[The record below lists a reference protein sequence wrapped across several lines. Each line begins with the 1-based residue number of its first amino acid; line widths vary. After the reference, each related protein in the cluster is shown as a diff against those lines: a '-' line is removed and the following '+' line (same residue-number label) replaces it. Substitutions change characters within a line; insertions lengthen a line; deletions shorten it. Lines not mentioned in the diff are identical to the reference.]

1 MSRILALGLASA
13 AIALVGCE
21 ATQPKLGTDSAKTAA
36 TGSAG
41 GAAAQNVNAKLG
53 RCDKPAGTIALVE
66 DTGLDW
72 YRAYLDKYRLGSTT
86 PVLRLLIQQSNCFIV
101 VERGRAMANMQQE
114 RALQNSG
121 KMRQNSNFG
130 KGQMVAADYSL
141 TPEVLISARGTSGL
155 GAALGGF
162 GGRLGVL
169 GAVAGG
175 IQTNESAV
183 MLTLVDNRSG
193 VQVAAAEGSS
203 SNTDFNLGAVLVG
216 SSGFGGAG
224 GYTSTPQGKVVT
236 AAFTDAY
243 NNIIGAVKNYSP
255 QSMGDRGMGTGGRLA
270 VEGASQ
276 QQGASVQSSQAAG
289 PSSNPA
295 ANANMSIRDA
305 QIKLNQLSYNVGAPD
320 GQLGR
325 NTVAQIRAFQRD
337 RRLTINGQLDQATMN
352 ELAK

>member
-1 MSRILALGLASA
+1 MSRLLTLGLVA
-13 AIALVGCE
+13 AAVALAGCE
-21 ATQPKLGTDSAKTAA
+21 ASNPKMGSDSAKTTA

-41 GAAAQNVNAKLG
+41 GAGAQNVNSKLG
-53 RCDKPAGTIALVE
+53 RCDRPAGTIALVE
-66 DTGLDW
+66 DTSLDW

-101 VERGRAMANMQQE
+101 VERGRAMANMAQE

-121 KMRQNSNFG
+121 ELRQSSNFG
-130 KGQMVAADYSL
+130 KGQMVSADYSL

-155 GAALGGF
+155 GAGLAGM
-162 GGRLGVL
+162 GGRLGLL
-169 GAVAGG
+169 GAIAGG

-203 SNTDFNLGAVLVG
+203 SNTDFSLGAVLVG
-216 SSGFGGAG
+216 SSGAGGAG
-224 GYTSTPQGKVVT
+224 GYTNTPQGKVVA

-243 NNIIGAVKNYSP
+243 NNIINAVKNYTP

-270 VEGASQ
+270 VEGSAQ
-276 QQGASVQSSQAAG
+276 PNGAPVAVSQAAG
-289 PSSNPA
+289 A
-295 ANANMSIRDA
+295 GNATMSIRDA
-305 QIKLNQLSYNVGAPD
+305 QVKLTQLGYNAGSPD

-325 NTVAQIRAFQRD
+325 TTVSALRLFQRD
-337 RRLTINGQLDQATMN
+337 RKISISGQLDQSTIN
-352 ELAK
+352 ELLK

>member
-1 MSRILALGLASA
+1 MSRILTMSLVA
-13 AIALVGCE
+13 AAVALVGCE
-21 ATQPKLGTDSAKTAA
+21 ASAPKMGSESAKTTA

-41 GAAAQNVNAKLG
+41 GASAQNVNAKLG
-53 RCDKPAGTIALVE
+53 RCDRPAGTVALVE
-66 DTGLDW
+66 DSSLDW
-72 YRAYLDKYRLGSTT
+72 YRAYYEKYRLGSTT

-121 KMRQNSNFG
+121 ELRNNSNFG
-130 KGQMVAADYSL
+130 KGQMVSADYSL
-141 TPEVLISARGTSGL
+141 TPEVLMSARGTSGL
-155 GAALGGF
+155 GGALGGL
-162 GGRLGVL
+162 GRTAGII
-169 GAVAGG
+169 GAIAGG
-175 IQTNESAV
+175 ISTNEAAV

-203 SNTDFNLGAVLVG
+203 SNTDFNLGAVIVG

-224 GYTSTPQGKVVT
+224 GYTNTPQGKVVT

-276 QQGASVQSSQAAG
+276 PQGAPVATSQAAG
-289 PSSNPA
+289 AGPA
-295 ANANMSIRDA
+295 VSMSVRDA
-305 QIKLNQLSYNVGAPD
+305 QNKLNQLGYNVGAPD
-320 GQLGR
+320 GQMGR
-325 NTVAQIRAFQRD
+325 NTVAQLRAFQRD
-337 RRLTINGQLDQATMN
+337 RRLSINGQLDQATMN

>member
-1 MSRILALGLASA
+1 MSRILALSLVGA
-13 AIALVGCE
+13 ALALVGCE
-21 ATQPKLGTDSAKTAA
+21 ATQPKVGSDQARTAA

-41 GAAAQNVNAKLG
+41 GAAAQNVNPKLG
-53 RCDKPAGTIALVE
+53 RCDRPAGTLALVE
-66 DTGLDW
+66 DNSLDW
-72 YRAYLDKYRLGSTT
+72 YRAYLDKYRLGSTA

-121 KMRQNSNFG
+121 EMRQNSNFG

-141 TPEVLISARGTSGL
+141 TPEVLMSARGTSGL
-155 GAALGGF
+155 GGALGGF

-169 GAVAGG
+169 GAIAGG
-175 IQTNESAV
+175 IQTNEAAV

-216 SSGFGGAG
+216 ANGFGGAG
-224 GYTSTPQGKVVT
+224 GYTNTPQGKVVT
-236 AAFTDAY
+236 AAFTDSY
-243 NNIIGAVKNYSP
+243 NNIVNAVKNYSP
-255 QSMGDRGMGTGGRLA
+255 QSMGDRGMGTGGRMA

-276 QQGASVQSSQAAG
+276 PQGAPVQISQAAG

-295 ANANMSIRDA
+295 ANANMSMRDA
-305 QIKLNQLSYNVGAPD
+305 QVKLNALGYNVGTPD
-320 GQLGR
+320 GQLGK
-325 NTVAQIRAFQRD
+325 NTVAQLRAFQRD
-337 RRLTINGQLDQATMN
+337 RRVSITGQLDQSTMN

>member
-1 MSRILALGLASA
+1 MSRILTMSLVA
-13 AIALVGCE
+13 AAVVLMGCE
-21 ATQPKLGTDSAKTAA
+21 ASQPKIGSDSAKTAA

-41 GAAAQNVNAKLG
+41 GAAAQNVNSKLG
-53 RCDKPAGTIALVE
+53 RCDRPAGTVALVE
-66 DTGLDW
+66 DTSLDW
-72 YRAYLDKYRLGSTT
+72 YRAYLDKYRLGSTA

-114 RALQNSG
+114 RALQGSG
-121 KMRQNSNFG
+121 ELRNNSNFG
-130 KGQMVAADYSL
+130 KGQMVSADYSL
-141 TPEVLISARGTSGL
+141 TPEVLMSARGTSGL
-155 GAALGGF
+155 GGALGGF
-162 GGRLGVL
+162 GGRW
-169 GAVAGG
+169 GALSAIAGG
-175 IQTNESAV
+175 IQTNEAAV

-243 NNIIGAVKNYSP
+243 NNIINAVRNYSP
-255 QSMGDRGMGTGGRLA
+255 QSMGDRGMGTGGRLG

-276 QQGASVQSSQAAG
+276 PNGASVASSQAAG
-289 PSSNPA
+289 PQG
-295 ANANMSIRDA
+295 ANASMSMRDA
-305 QIKLNQLSYNVGAPD
+305 QNKLNQLGYAVGTAD
-320 GQLGR
+320 GMAGKKTVEQL
-325 NTVAQIRAFQRD
+325 RAFQRD
-337 RRLTINGQLDQATMN
+337 RRITITGQLDQATMN